1 MKNRINKFVLT
12 LVIAFL
18 FLMPQLGG
26 IEGVQAQEPILPVL
40 QPYLSADGLTL
51 YNGVPP
57 LIVIAD
63 PNLAMQGIQVPASPE
78 IQAAMADPE
87 ATNATFSITYVAAG
101 GQDLWGAVCQTFPD
115 QAKTAFNAA
124 AAIWASTIQSSVP
137 ITISAC
143 WSNLGS
149 SSILGYSGGEPLH
162 RNFTGAPKSNTW
174 YEGSLA
180 NALNGSDLDAAHFDD
195 YITYNSNFTWYYG
208 TDGHPTS
215 GTYDLVTV
223 AAHEIAHGLNFAG
236 MADYSGG
243 VGSYDYLGYPSIYDT
258 FMEDGSGTKLTS
270 YTNNSTSL
278 GSLLTSGNLWFNG
291 TNANAAN
298 GGSRVRIYAP
308 SSWSSGSSY
317 SHLDYSTFAGTINSM
332 MVYAVASGASQ
343 HNPGPVTKGIFKDMG
358 WTLVEAPVSAPAAFN
373 KSAPANTSTQFSNA
387 TLSWQSS
394 TGATSYY
401 YCIDTNPGTT
411 CDTSWVTTNASTSVS
426 LSGLSLGTHYWQV
439 YAHNSIG
446 DTYANSGTWWS
457 FTVISAQKIYLPLII
472 KSPPPPGSFG
482 KSSPTNGATGQSTS
496 PTLSW
501 GTSSGTDRY
510 EYCIGTSA
518 CNSGST
524 WTSTNLNTS
533 VVLGGLSTNTTY
545 YWQVRAVNA
554 GGNTY
559 ADNGTGWSF
568 TTAPAG
574 ASWTTIMTENFEGSF
589 PGSWHLY
596 NNRGYDWGKRNCRVY
611 AGSYS
616 GWGVGGGT
624 SGSSLGCGSNY
635 PLSSVSWMVYGPFSL
650 TGATAAD
657 FTSQLWVYSES
668 EYDWACLMASTDGDN
683 FYGNC
688 YWGNW
693 GPWFTGGIDLSNVY
707 TIGNLLGN
715 SNVWVALEF
724 YSDSTINYAEGAYA
738 DNIILR
744 KCTAASCTSGSS
756 ISSSNIMIGVP
767 ASARIPKK

>member
-87 ATNATFSITYVAAG
+87 AANATFSITYVAAG

-180 NALNGSDLDAAHFDD
+180 NALHGSDLDAAHFDD

-501 GTSSGTDRY
+501 GTSSGATSY
-510 EYCIGTSA
+510 EYCIDT
-518 CNSGST
+518 NSSHANNSCGST
-524 WTSTNLNTS
+524 WKSSTTPVS
-533 VVLGGLSTNTTY
+533 GLSPSTTY
-545 YWQVRAVNA
+545 YWQVRANNT
-554 GGNTY
+554 GGSTY
-559 ADNGTGWSF
+559 ADGLTWWSF
-568 TTAPAG
+568 TTG
-574 ASWTTIMTENFEGSF
+574 
-589 PGSWHLY
+589 
-596 NNRGYDWGKRNCRVY
+596 
-611 AGSYS
+611 
-616 GWGVGGGT
+616 
-624 SGSSLGCGSNY
+624 
-635 PLSSVSWMVYGPFSL
+635 
-650 TGATAAD
+650 
-657 FTSQLWVYSES
+657 
-668 EYDWACLMASTDGDN
+668 
-683 FYGNC
+683 
-688 YWGNW
+688 
-693 GPWFTGGIDLSNVY
+693 
-707 TIGNLLGN
+707 
-715 SNVWVALEF
+715 
-724 YSDSTINYAEGAYA
+724 
-738 DNIILR
+738 
-744 KCTAASCTSGSS
+744 SGSS
-756 ISSSNIMIGVP
+756 IPLANGDFESGATVWTEYSAWDAQIILSSDHLPIIPHGGNYAAWLGGLNDEIAYIQQQVTIPSSAPYLVYWHWIGSTDLCGYDFGGVIINNSVVHQYDLCGSTATGGWVKHSVNLSSYAGQSVSLQIRVETDSSAWSNLFVDDVSFQSSPGVVTGDVSGP
-767 ASARIPKK
+767 PSLNPKTVTGKSEILASRMGLKGNDHIRLFGPK